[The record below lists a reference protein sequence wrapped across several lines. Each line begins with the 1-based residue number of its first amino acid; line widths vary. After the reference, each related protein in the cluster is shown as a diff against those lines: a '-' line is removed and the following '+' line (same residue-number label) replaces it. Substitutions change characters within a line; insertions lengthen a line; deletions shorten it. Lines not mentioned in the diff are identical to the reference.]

1 MAARSLEIGP
11 AGIRTARTIEILR
24 TERGLAQRELAARVT
39 ALGRPMTNTMLSR
52 IERAQRRCDIDDLV
66 ALAQAL
72 RVSPLALLHGIR
84 AVQFQ
89 AMPAERPATRN
100 HPE

>member
-11 AGIRTARTIEILR
+11 AGIRTARTPEILR
-24 TERGLAQRELAARVT
+24 TERGLAQRELATRAT
-39 ALGRPMTNTMLSR
+39 AIGRPMLSR

-72 RVSPLALLHGIR
+72 RVSPLVLLQG
-84 AVQFQ
+84 
-89 AMPAERPATRN
+89 PSAT
-100 HPE
+100 

>member
-24 TERGLAQRELAARVT
+24 TERGLAQRELAARVS

-72 RVSPLALLHGIR
+72 LVSPLVLLQEVECPVTSFGQR
-84 AVQFQ
+84 
-89 AMPAERPATRN
+89 R
-100 HPE
+100 

>member
-24 TERGLAQRELAARVT
+24 TERGLAQRELAARVS
-39 ALGRPMTNTMLSR
+39 ALGRPMTNTMLSH

-72 RVSPLALLHGIR
+72 LVSPLVLLQEAEGPVTSF
-84 AVQFQ
+84 VQ
-89 AMPAERPATRN
+89 RR
-100 HPE
+100 